1 MTDNEIEDAIIKIEK
16 NPFVLKKDG
25 IIDKIMSTDL
35 PLDYIDQEQNK
46 DPTAV
51 YSLKQFKDEF
61 SK

>member
-16 NPFVLKKDG
+16 KPFVLKKDG

-51 YSLKQFKDEF
+51 
-61 SK
+61 